1 MTAAA
6 ALVTRRLLTP
16 ATTTPGRGDFRVLHL
31 LHQRRLCAIRRPAAF
46 GLVPEL
52 SVYEKVLLLVL
63 FR

>member
-6 ALVTRRLLTP
+6 LVMRRLLTP
-16 ATTTPGRGDFRVLHL
+16 ATTPGRGDFRVLHL